1 MKITSNIKPSF
12 TFVRGR
18 PCIITFAENVTDNG
32 DGTWTYDQYTLT
44 ADWRVNLQAQISA
57 YYDEWLQKAKDAE
70 YTTEATKVRA
80 YRDSLLTEC
89 DTMYTNAEN
98 WALMDKTTRAA
109 WQTYKQA
116 LRDVTGQEKFP
127 YSVSWPVQPKLN
139 LDRNAPTETE
149 VLQQAQTESDL
160 AALELD
166 YRLTLLE
173 NGVKAGEI

>member
-1 MKITSNIKPSF
+1 MKITSNVEPSF
-12 TFVRGR
+12 SFVRGN
-18 PCIITFAENVTDNG
+18 PCVVTFVENITDNG

-57 YYDEWLQKAKDAE
+57 YYADWLQKAKDAE
-70 YTTEATKVRA
+70 YTAEAAKVRA

-89 DTMYTNAEN
+89 DTLYTNAEN
-98 WALMDKTTRAA
+98 WALMDKTTRTA

-116 LRDVTGQEKFP
+116 LRDVSEQESFP
-127 YSVSWPVQPKLN
+127 YSVAWPVRAELVI
-139 LDRNAPTETE
+139 DRSAPSETE
-149 VLQQAQTESDL
+149 ILQQTQSDLDL
-160 AALELD
+160 AALDMD